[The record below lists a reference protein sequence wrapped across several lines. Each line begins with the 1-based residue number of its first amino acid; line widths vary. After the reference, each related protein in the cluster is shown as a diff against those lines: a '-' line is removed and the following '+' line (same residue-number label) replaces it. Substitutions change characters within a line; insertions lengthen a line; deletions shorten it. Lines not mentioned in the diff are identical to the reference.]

1 MTSSVTAAAAA
12 VAASLSEAEDFES
25 ITGAQE
31 SAEPA
36 SSSSTTPTPTAAS
49 SRENST
55 SSQVSVVHAPAS
67 GTQSS
72 AATQIPSMRHS
83 SLARDR
89 TLNVSGSPSPANS
102 ALNSRD
108 ASPARSLQRNT
119 NAPPASTARSQ
130 PGLLSRKSSTDV
142 SPNRGPG
149 TSSPGLS
156 AAAIQRALSS
166 TAIPQL
172 PPVSSSDSVKAP
184 RPLKSPSAL
193 VSGDSTPHWP
203 HSPRLKSPPPP
214 DARSHSRSR
223 RNSLRS
229 QTRRPEAPSTPSIV
243 VQHSSPSPASAA
255 RAPAADEAVTPGE
268 QDEPIMSLSMKGP
281 SRGASGVAPKLETVQ
296 ESSLP
301 ATPGFDGIEPQSF
314 TPTATTHKKPEED
327 RNDVSSSKVTEDLSS
342 RNNNTNSNN
351 MHTGSGSDSGTKNG
365 RKGKMQ
371 EQRSSSTHRV
381 SSNVSTKPSLTS
393 LSSRARD
400 PPLRNMTVETET
412 VPSIAQATISN
423 QDRSASGRV
432 DGSLRLK
439 PSNETIRPKK
449 ERKPPKR
456 KAPSIHSGT
465 GRSSQL
471 SYHYQIP
478 SRPDMGP
485 RSNTASSYG
494 SQVSLRSYDDR
505 RSMVTMS
512 PPASPEMAVS
522 AYAPS
527 LSYFYSNTNS
537 SFRKASSKADV
548 FEQKVASAVDE
559 ANSSDSDA
567 TFIYESNP
575 PEHQPHRS
583 RGHHSR
589 TPSMTSIASLA
600 DPRLAIRN
608 EHKNPGK
615 KSSMKF
621 TNPYNNPNLDLD
633 GMDRG
638 EGTIRLGSGRAGTGS
653 HHHHIGRHGQGRG
666 ALGHILLN
674 DDAAS
679 SMSQSSRGRGP
690 SSRHPSQPNSPRF
703 HNFTVTNGTINGNNK
718 YGELSTYDIDAGIV
732 ADDERTP
739 LIPSSRSPRVRT
751 PRRRDSVTLSNLQ
764 RQLDR
769 RHRNEGGW
777 CRRFAGCLVL
787 SILLLVVV
795 FSSVGLVFATTKPL
809 TNVSIHEIRNVVAS
823 QEELILD
830 LVVDAVNPNIVG
842 VTITDMDVSIFAKSK
857 HVGSDKWWH
866 EHGNGVP
873 HNNEEDWQSIEAS
886 DIVDA
891 TGKTPDGVD
900 EGTDPIEDPDVGEPR
915 TMLLGRIFHFDS
927 PLNFDGSFWQR
938 HCAESIG
945 EIRLTHPG
953 NKTEAGGTKRW
964 EEVSQYPFEL
974 IVRGNFKY
982 QLPLSTRDLSVVVT
996 HTYHYDP
1003 DAEKK
1008 RLIEADESG
1017 VEPMKT
1023 EQPAH
1028 AIPLKPL
1035 GRYDRRAIATLQ
1047 CR

>member
-1 MTSSVTAAAAA
+1 MGPAVRLPSWRLCRNLACLQHRVLTALSRRGKAFPAAPH
-12 VAASLSEAEDFES
+12 SLSWRRTTQLRTERK
-25 ITGAQE
+25 TV
-31 SAEPA
+31 SA
-36 SSSSTTPTPTAAS
+36 
-49 SRENST
+49 N
-55 SSQVSVVHAPAS
+55 HAN
-67 GTQSS
+67 GY
-72 AATQIPSMRHS
+72 R
-83 SLARDR
+83 
-89 TLNVSGSPSPANS
+89 
-102 ALNSRD
+102 
-108 ASPARSLQRNT
+108 
-119 NAPPASTARSQ
+119 
-130 PGLLSRKSSTDV
+130 
-142 SPNRGPG
+142 
-149 TSSPGLS
+149 
-156 AAAIQRALSS
+156 
-166 TAIPQL
+166 
-172 PPVSSSDSVKAP
+172 
-184 RPLKSPSAL
+184 
-193 VSGDSTPHWP
+193 
-203 HSPRLKSPPPP
+203 
-214 DARSHSRSR
+214 
-223 RNSLRS
+223 
-229 QTRRPEAPSTPSIV
+229 
-243 VQHSSPSPASAA
+243 
-255 RAPAADEAVTPGE
+255 
-268 QDEPIMSLSMKGP
+268 
-281 SRGASGVAPKLETVQ
+281 
-296 ESSLP
+296 
-301 ATPGFDGIEPQSF
+301 SF
-314 TPTATTHKKPEED
+314 TSTATTSTIHKKPDEE

-342 RNNNTNSNN
+342 RPNN
-351 MHTGSGSDSGTKNG
+351 MYANTGSGSDSGNRNP

-381 SSNVSTKPSLTS
+381 SNNVSTKPSMSS

-423 QDRSASGRV
+423 QDRSASGRI

-478 SRPDMGP
+478 SRPDMAP
-485 RSNTASSYG
+485 RSNTASSFG
-494 SQVSLRSYDDR
+494 SQASLRSYDDR
-505 RSMVTMS
+505 SMATMS
-512 PPASPEMAVS
+512 PPASPEMTVS

-527 LSYFYSNTNS
+527 FSYFYSNTNS
-537 SFRKASSKADV
+537 SSRKASSKADV

-575 PEHQPHRS
+575 PEQQPHRS
-583 RGHHSR
+583 RGGHHSR

-666 ALGHILLN
+666 ALGHILMSE
-674 DDAAS
+674 DAA

-690 SSRHPSQPNSPRF
+690 SSRQPSQPNSPRF
-703 HNFTVTNGTINGNNK
+703 HNFTIQNGSVAGSNK
-718 YGELSTYDIDAGIV
+718 YGESSTYDIDAGIV

-739 LIPSSRSPRVRT
+739 LLGSARSPRVRT
-751 PRRRDSVTLSNLQ
+751 PRRRDSATLSSLH
-764 RQLDR
+764 RQIDR
-769 RHRNEGGW
+769 RQRSEGGW

-787 SILLLVVV
+787 SILLLVVI

-809 TNVSIHEIRNVVAS
+809 DYLKIRDIRNVVAS

-830 LVVDAVNPNIVG
+830 LIVDAINPNIIG

-866 EHGNGVP
+866 EHGGGVP
-873 HNNEEDWQSIEAS
+873 HNNEEDWQSIDAS
-886 DIVDA
+886 AVTQVTA
-891 TGKTPDGVD
+891 TNRDGVD

-927 PLNFDGSFWQR
+927 PLNFDGSFWHR
-938 HCAESIG
+938 HNASSIG

-953 NKTEAGGTKRW
+953 NKTEAGGMERW
-964 EEVSQYPFEL
+964 EEVSQYPFQL
-974 IVRGNFKY
+974 LVRGNFKY
-982 QLPLSTRDLSVVVT
+982 QLPLSTRELKVIVGAD
-996 HTYHYDP
+996 YHYDP

-1008 RLIEADESG
+1008 KMIKVDAERIESTT
-1017 VEPMKT
+1017 T
-1023 EQPAH
+1023 EQPALP
-1028 AIPLKPL
+1028 ISLWSP
-1035 GRYDRRAIATLQ
+1035 GRYDRRARTVTLSP
-1047 CR
+1047 

>member
-1 MTSSVTAAAAA
+1 MRRQ
-12 VAASLSEAEDFES
+12 SL
-25 ITGAQE
+25 
-31 SAEPA
+31 
-36 SSSSTTPTPTAAS
+36 
-49 SRENST
+49 
-55 SSQVSVVHAPAS
+55 V
-67 GTQSS
+67 
-72 AATQIPSMRHS
+72 
-83 SLARDR
+83 RDR
-89 TLNVSGSPSPANS
+89 SLNASGSPSPSNS

-108 ASPARSLQRNT
+108 ASPARSFQRNT
-119 NAPPASTARSQ
+119 AAPPGPSARSQ
-130 PGLLSRKSSTDV
+130 SQSALRSRKSSTDV
-142 SPNRGPG
+142 SPNRGP
-149 TSSPGLS
+149 SSNNSPGLS
-156 AAAIQRALSS
+156 AASIQRALSS
-166 TAIPQL
+166 ANIPQL
-172 PPVSSSDSVKAP
+172 PPTAASDSVKAP
-184 RPLKSPSAL
+184 RPLKSPSAVL
-193 VSGDSTPHWP
+193 SGDSTPHWP
-203 HSPRLKSPPPP
+203 VSPRIKSPPPL

-223 RNSLRS
+223 RNSLRT
-229 QTRRPEAPSTPSIV
+229 QAKKPEVTSTPSIV
-243 VQHSSPSPASAA
+243 VQHSSPSPASTS
-255 RAPAADEAVTPGE
+255 RVPVKEEVVTPGE
-268 QDEPIMSLSMKGP
+268 EDLPIIMSMKAP

-301 ATPGFDGIEPQSF
+301 ATPGFDGVEPQSF
-314 TPTATTHKKPEED
+314 TSTVTTSTPHKQPEEG

-342 RNNNTNSNN
+342 RTNN
-351 MHTGSGSDSGTKNG
+351 MHANTGSGSDSGTKTG

-381 SSNVSTKPSLTS
+381 SSNISAKPSLTS
-393 LSSRARD
+393 LSSRTRD

-485 RSNTASSYG
+485 RSNTASSFG
-494 SQVSLRSYDDR
+494 SQVSLRSYDDQ
-505 RSMVTMS
+505 RSMATMS
-512 PPASPEMAVS
+512 PPASPDMTVS

-527 LSYFYSNTNS
+527 FSYFYSNTNS
-537 SFRKASSKADV
+537 SSRKASSKADV

-575 PEHQPHRS
+575 PEQPPHRS
-583 RGHHSR
+583 RGGHHSR

-600 DPRLAIRN
+600 DPRMALRN

-621 TNPYNNPNLDLD
+621 TNPYTNPNLDLD

-679 SMSQSSRGRGP
+679 MSQSSRGRGP

-703 HNFTVTNGTINGNNK
+703 HNFGIQNGSVASNNK

-739 LIPSSRSPRVRT
+739 LIPSARSPRVRT
-751 PRRRDSVTLSNLQ
+751 PRRRDSVTFSNLQ
-764 RQLDR
+764 RQLDHR
-769 RHRNEGGW
+769 RQRNDGGGW

-809 TNVSIHEIRNVVAS
+809 DAVQISEIRNVVAS

-830 LVVDAVNPNIVG
+830 LIVHAVNPNIIG

-857 HVGSDKWWH
+857 HVGSDKWWR
-866 EHGNGVP
+866 EHGGGVP
-873 HNNEEDWQSIEAS
+873 HDNEEDWPTIDFPGVTEAS
-886 DIVDA
+886 S
-891 TGKTPDGVD
+891 KTPDGVD
-900 EGTDPIEDPDVGEPR
+900 EGTDPIEDPTVGEPR

-927 PLNFDGSFWQR
+927 PLNFDGSYWHR
-938 HCAESIG
+938 RNVSSIG

-953 NKTEAGGTKRW
+953 NKTEAGGMERW
-964 EEVSQYPFEL
+964 EEVSQYPFDL
-974 IVRGNFKY
+974 LVRGYFKY
-982 QLPLSTRDLSVVVT
+982 QLPLSTRELKVLVGHD
-996 HTYHYDP
+996 YHYDP

-1008 RLIEADESG
+1008 KLIKAVPST
-1017 VEPMKT
+1017 VQSKSAVQLAKAASPS
-1023 EQPAH
+1023 P
-1028 AIPLKPL
+1028 P
-1035 GRYDRRAIATLQ
+1035 GRYDRRANPITL
-1047 CR
+1047 

>member
-1 MTSSVTAAAAA
+1 MTSPA
-12 VAASLSEAEDFES
+12 AASLDAPFQS
-25 ITGAQE
+25 ITGAE
-31 SAEPA
+31 EVAEPA
-36 SSSSTTPTPTAAS
+36 SSSSTTPTPTTAAS
-49 SRENST
+49 TRDSST
-55 SSQVSVVHAPAS
+55 SSQASVVHAPPP
-67 GTQSS
+67 GVQSS
-72 AATQIPSMRHS
+72 PATQLPSMRRQ

-89 TLNVSGSPSPANS
+89 SLNASASPSPANS

-108 ASPARSLQRNT
+108 ASPARSQRPSN
-119 NAPPASTARSQ
+119 PPPGPSARSQ
-130 PGLLSRKSSTDV
+130 SQLRSRKSSADV
-142 SPNRGPG
+142 SPSRAPA

-166 TAIPQL
+166 ASIPQL
-172 PPVSSSDSVKAP
+172 PPTVAADVARAP
-184 RPLKSPSAL
+184 RPLKSPSAA

-203 HSPRLKSPPPP
+203 VSPRIKSPPPP

-223 RNSLRS
+223 RNSLRT
-229 QTRRPEAPSTPSIV
+229 QAKKPDLASTPSIV
-243 VQHSSPSPASAA
+243 VQHSSPSPAPVA
-255 RAPAADEAVTPGE
+255 RVPVKEDVATPGE
-268 QDEPIMSLSMKGP
+268 EDMPVMSMKAP
-281 SRGASGVAPKLETVQ
+281 SRGASGAAPKLETVQ

-301 ATPGFDGIEPQSF
+301 ATPGFDGVEPHSF
-314 TPTATTHKKPEED
+314 APTATTSTASTTPRKADED

-342 RNNNTNSNN
+342 RPIMYAN
-351 MHTGSGSDSGTKNG
+351 TGSGSDSGTKNG
-365 RKGKMQ
+365 GKGKMQ

-381 SSNVSTKPSLTS
+381 SSHVSTKPSLTS

-423 QDRSASGRV
+423 QDRSVSGRV

-449 ERKPPKR
+449 ERRPPKR

-471 SYHYQIP
+471 PYHYQIP
-478 SRPDMGP
+478 SRPGMM
-485 RSNTASSYG
+485 
-494 SQVSLRSYDDR
+494 SLRSYDDR
-505 RSMVTMS
+505 RSIATMS
-512 PPASPEMAVS
+512 PPASPEMTVS

-527 LSYFYSNTNS
+527 FSYFYSNTNS
-537 SFRKASSKADV
+537 TSRKASSKADV

-567 TFIYESNP
+567 TFIYD
-575 PEHQPHRS
+575 RG
-583 RGHHSR
+583 GHHSR

-621 TNPYNNPNLDLD
+621 TNPYTNPNLDLD
-633 GMDRG
+633 GLERG

-666 ALGHILLN
+666 ALGHILLS

-679 SMSQSSRGRGP
+679 MSQGSRGRGP

-703 HNFTVTNGTINGNNK
+703 HNFSIQNGIVASNHK

-739 LIPSSRSPRVRT
+739 LIPSARSPRIRT
-751 PRRRDSVTLSNLQ
+751 PRRRDSVTFSSLQ

-769 RHRNEGGW
+769 RQRNEGGW

-787 SILLLVVV
+787 SILLLVVI

-809 TNVSIHEIRNVVAS
+809 DNVNIRQIRNVVAS

-830 LVVDAVNPNIVG
+830 LVVDAINPNIIG

-857 HVGSDKWWH
+857 HVGSDQWWH
-866 EHGNGVP
+866 QHGNGP
-873 HNNEEDWQSIEAS
+873 KHNNEEDWQNIDVDVAEAS
-886 DIVDA
+886 
-891 TGKTPDGVD
+891 GKTRDGVD
-900 EGTDPIEDPDVGEPR
+900 EGTDPIADPDVGEPR
-915 TMLLGRIFHFDS
+915 TMLLGRIDHFDS
-927 PLNFDGSFWQR
+927 PLNFDGSYWHR
-938 HCAESIG
+938 HNATSVG

-953 NKTEAGGTKRW
+953 SKTEAGGTERW
-964 EEVSQYPFEL
+964 EEVSKYPFQL
-974 IVRGNFKY
+974 LVRGNFKY
-982 QLPLSTRDLSVVVT
+982 QLPLSTRELKVIVGAD
-996 HTYHYDP
+996 YHYDP
-1003 DAEKK
+1003 DAEKR
-1008 RLIEADESG
+1008 RLTTSAAP
-1017 VEPMKT
+1017 PMS
-1023 EQPAH
+1023 P
-1028 AIPLKPL
+1028 
-1035 GRYDRRAIATLQ
+1035 GRYDRRTNPVTLY
-1047 CR
+1047 R